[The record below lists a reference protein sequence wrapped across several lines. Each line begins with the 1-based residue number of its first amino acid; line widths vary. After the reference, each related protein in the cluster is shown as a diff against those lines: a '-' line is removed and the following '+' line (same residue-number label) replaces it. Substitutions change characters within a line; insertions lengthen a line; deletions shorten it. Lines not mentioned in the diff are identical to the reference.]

1 MLYMQINILALQ
13 DRTKLTYEGL
23 SVNPAIPHKYMQ
35 IPTKSVFSFGLNVSS
50 ISGRTRVL

>member
-35 IPTKSVFSFGLNVSS
+35 IPTKSVFSFGLKVP
-50 ISGRTRVL
+50 GQAKF